1 MNLNYGYDKS
11 ALTALTQTAD
21 KNLQEHN
28 LVIDFDGEVLI
39 DPEYYFPN
47 VPISM
52 YQFATKINDA
62 TLRDTVLTA
71 ALYDALEAKYAE
83 INRSANLTVSRGNH
97 HLKIAA

>member
-11 ALTALTQTAD
+11 ALIALTQTAD

-28 LVIDFDGEVLI
+28 LVIDFDGEVII
-39 DPEYYFPN
+39 DPEYHFPN
-47 VPISM
+47 VPLSK

-62 TLRDTVLTA
+62 SLRDVLLTA

-83 INRSANLTVSRGNH
+83 INRRTNLTIIRSH
-97 HLKIAA
+97 QHLKVAA